1 LIGVSRPAP
10 YDHQTSRI
18 ADRVTQLSGAH
29 GDVMI
34 RKLPRPEVQRAV
46 GTRLTGAPMITPD
59 LPQAHAVRGRRSR
72 KLTLVLSLIAAVYAT
87 QVIAQAPAA
96 PTAAAPVPAAEEL
109 EGLVGRIALY
119 PDDLIGITLPASTNP
134 LQIVQA
140 DRYLDKRKADPK
152 APIDEKWDDSVK
164 SLLNYPDV
172 VKMMSADL
180 DWTSALGEAVVAD
193 SGAVLEAVQSYR
205 RKTQAAGN
213 LKTDDKQVVTV
224 EKEVITIVQ
233 ANPEVIYVPQYNPTT
248 VVYAGYSGWGY
259 YPTPYPVYY
268 YPYAPGAAFATGLI
282 WGAAIGAAWNGGR
295 YNTNYG
301 GNNNINIDRN
311 VNINTGNIN
320 TGNVNRGG
328 QGAGSGSTQWKSN
341 KQPGQV
347 SSSVGKTAPSA
358 RAGDARGGAG
368 GAQASSRAGT
378 AGGGAAGAA
387 GAGAA
392 RPSTQPAGGG
402 GGDRA
407 STKPAGGGAGGA
419 GSANRASPSGGSAF
433 DGYGSSG
440 RQTGMD
446 SSRGASSRSSMS
458 SGSARSAPS
467 GGGARSGGGGGGGG
481 RRR

>member
-1 LIGVSRPAP
+1 
-10 YDHQTSRI
+10 
-18 ADRVTQLSGAH
+18 
-29 GDVMI
+29 
-34 RKLPRPEVQRAV
+34 
-46 GTRLTGAPMITPD
+46 MITAK
-59 LPQAHAVRGRRSR
+59 LPQANPVRGRQSR
-72 KLTLVLSLIAAVYAT
+72 KLTLVLSLLAAVYAT

-119 PDDLIGITLPASTNP
+119 PDDLIGIILPASTNP

-140 DRYLDKRKADPK
+140 DRFLDKRKADPK
-152 APIDEKWDDSVK
+152 APVDEKWDDAVK

-193 SGAVLEAVQSYR
+193 AGAVLEAVQTFR
-205 RKTQAAGN
+205 RKAQAAGN

-301 GNNNINIDRN
+301 GNNTINIDRN
-311 VNINTGNIN
+311 TNINTGNIN

-328 QGAGSGSTQWKSN
+328 QGAGSGSSQWKSN

-368 GAQASSRAGT
+368 GAGGAQASSRAGT
-378 AGGGAAGAA
+378 AGGGAGGAA

-407 STKPAGGGAGGA
+407 STKPAGGGGGDRASTKPAGG
-419 GSANRASPSGGSAF
+419 GGNAF
-433 DGYGSSG
+433 GDYGSG
-440 RQTGMD
+440 RQTSMD
-446 SSRGASSRSSMS
+446 SSRGASSRSSAYGGGARPSPS
-458 SGSARSAPS
+458 SS
-467 GGGARSGGGGGGGG
+467 GARSGGARGGGGG
-481 RRR
+481 RR